1 MHFFTSD
8 QLCCNN
14 EEEEER
20 PKSLD
25 QLPAATEVKS
35 SGQSLMMPGLLEAQV
50 NQHLH
55 WYLPVSVLT
64 FEMF

>member
-1 MHFFTSD
+1 V
-8 QLCCNN
+8 
-14 EEEEER
+14 ER

-35 SGQSLMMPGLLEAQV
+35 SGQSLMMPGLLEAQL

>member
-1 MHFFTSD
+1 M
-8 QLCCNN
+8 
-14 EEEEER
+14 ER

-25 QLPAATEVKS
+25 QLPAATKVKS
-35 SGQSLMMPGLLEAQV
+35 SGQCWMMPGLLEAQV

-55 WYLPVSVLT
+55 WYLRVLVFFSFFFSQRELPVSVLT